1 MEARSLCMGVAAP
14 LLLVLLLPLAP
25 GSHWSAAAQTTVIA
39 HRGASG
45 YAPEHT
51 LLAYD
56 MAVRMGADYIEQDL
70 QMTSDGVLVVM
81 HDADLDRT
89 ARGPSRHCTGPV
101 GEKTYEDILN
111 CEVSSWRG
119 EDLEA
124 LERVPTLGSVLT
136 RYGASTRYYIETKQP
151 EQAPGM
157 EEALLEL
164 LGRHDLVPSSP
175 DDRTVLIQSFSSE
188 SLRKMHGL
196 EPRLPLIQLIG
207 ASQMPD
213 DIDAGM
219 RDVASYAIG
228 VGPTQRLVTPEFMSA
243 AKRHGL
249 LVHPYTV
256 NAEGDMRGLIEL
268 GVDGM
273 FTNFPDRLMSLRS
286 PH

>member
-1 MEARSLCMGVAAP
+1 MAWPLRMAVVAIAP
-14 LLLVLLLPLAP
+14 LGLSLPLAP
-25 GSHWSAAAQTTVIA
+25 GNQWSASAQTTVIA

-45 YAPEHT
+45 HAPEHT

-56 MAVRMGADYIEQDL
+56 IAVRMGADYIEQDL

-89 ARGPSRHCTGPV
+89 ARGPSQHCTGPV
-101 GEKTYEDILN
+101 SEKSYQELLN
-111 CEVSSWRG
+111 CEISSWWG

-124 LERVPTLGSVLT
+124 VQRIPTLDAVLT
-136 RYGASTRYYIETKQP
+136 RYGKTTRYYIETKQP
-151 EQAPGM
+151 EQAAGM
-157 EEALLEL
+157 EEALVEL
-164 LGRHDLVPSSP
+164 LGKHDLVPSSR
-175 DDRTVLIQSFSSE
+175 DDRTVLVQSFSSE
-188 SLRKMHGL
+188 SLRKIHRL

-207 ASQMPD
+207 ASQMPA

-228 VGPTQRLVTPEFMSA
+228 VGPTQRLVTAEFMSA

-256 NAEGDMRGLIEL
+256 NEESDMRRLIEL

-273 FTNFPDRLMSLRS
+273 FTNFPERLMRVRS
-286 PH
+286 PN